1 MIIKH
6 ASCLYLYTSKTAISG
21 CNCCYWS
28 PSSYWDIMV
37 KHENCRHK
45 CTVDR
50 KLFVSFSDETHY
62 YNVYFTPLTQTRQ
75 NCLVRVNGVN
85 WIGDKTRQFPIWV
98 LFCLDSVS
106 NLQLFSLK
114 YIQDDWKLSWLVA
127 NSVHITDTDKT
138 KQSCLVCVGGV
149 K

>member
-1 MIIKH
+1 
-6 ASCLYLYTSKTAISG
+6 
-21 CNCCYWS
+21 
-28 PSSYWDIMV
+28 MV

-85 WIGDKTRQFPIWV
+85 
-98 LFCLDSVS
+98 
-106 NLQLFSLK
+106 
-114 YIQDDWKLSWLVA
+114 
-127 NSVHITDTDKT
+127 
-138 KQSCLVCVGGV
+138 
-149 K
+149 